1 MAFEKKWV
9 EVECLNVDKETEKAL
24 CVIIGAEQMWLP
36 KSQIAPDSEV
46 QSEGQSGMIKIS
58 EWIAGQKGIEFDAE
72 TPAPAVPAPVP
83 AKAKPVIR
91 EDEIPF

>member
-9 EVECLNVDKETEKAL
+9 EVECQYVDKETEKAL
-24 CVIIGAEQMWLP
+24 AVIINEENMWIP

-46 QSEGQSGMIKIS
+46 NGEGQSGMIKIS
-58 EWIAGQKGIEFDAE
+58 EWIAGEKGIAFE
-72 TPAPAVPAPVP
+72 TSVPGPAVPAP
-83 AKAKPVIR
+83 AKPKPAVT